1 MKSNYIELVGYDIT
15 KHNEIG
21 LLNFALCCLNCFKCC
36 PGVNRPKQAVEFLK
50 VLAGDRKVLETSGID
65 EYEECYEIATV
76 VVKKFSHKIFIIII
90 EN

>member
-1 MKSNYIELVGYDIT
+1 M
-15 KHNEIG
+15 
-21 LLNFALCCLNCFKCC
+21 
-36 PGVNRPKQAVEFLK
+36 NRPKQAVEFLK

-90 EN
+90 ENKHFK